1 MGGCSDTDIDP
12 GFVLH
17 IERLTLAGPLNIFVP
32 FLVSWM
38 LGIFCAFIELYIYI
52 YTTRIQFIMVIGL
65 SGVQLNEWMNA
76 KRKLIKTMTKFE
88 FETCH
93 RLCTFINQNKN
104 NSNRAQLNFN
114 EAKCA
119 QQCAHMRLICPVTL
133 SNYKHGA
140 FTVLLVLKSG
150 WR

>member
-1 MGGCSDTDIDP
+1 MGGCPDTDIDP
-12 GFVLH
+12 GFVLY
-17 IERLTLAGPLNIFVP
+17 IERLTLAGLLNIFVP

-52 YTTRIQFIMVIGL
+52 YTTRIRFIMVIGL
-65 SGVQLNEWMNA
+65 SGVQLTEWMNA
-76 KRKLIKTMTKFE
+76 KRKLIKTMTTFE

-104 NSNRAQLNFN
+104 NNNRAQLNLN
-114 EAKCA
+114 EAKGA
-119 QQCAHMRLICPVTL
+119 QQRAHMRLICPVTL

-140 FTVLLVLKSG
+140 FIVLLVLKSG
-150 WR
+150 WW